1 MASCKRAWECAGT
14 ASVEPRAPSGPPP
27 LGVRR
32 NIFLPCSLS
41 RPPAQRR
48 YACTGTRV
56 GSVHKLQ
63 GQSAYSS
70 RVRAAPLRLARAGL
84 QIIVG
89 LIVFGVLC
97 LAWSAIALPLLLL
110 PARWGRRI
118 GRLGISAGFRL
129 YFWATRASR
138 VFHFDGA
145 ALSALSEGPPVVLA
159 PNHPGLLD
167 ALVIVA
173 RQPRVC
179 CVLKAQ
185 LLNNLFL
192 GAGARLAG
200 YIRHDPPRR
209 MIRSALTELARGG
222 IVLLFPE
229 GTRTTQPPLNPLQAG
244 VGIIAKQAQVAVQT
258 LIIETDSS
266 YGSKGTSLLRIPDLP
281 IHYRIRLGRRFDPP
295 EDVRAF
301 MAELDRYFRH
311 TLGGA
316 SPQRRRACMQQ
327 AQDAGGSRRSSH
339 TA

>member
-1 MASCKRAWECAGT
+1 MLTVAAAG
-14 ASVEPRAPSGPPP
+14 AGP
-27 LGVRR
+27 VRVYR
-32 NIFLPCSLS
+32 D
-41 RPPAQRR
+41 A
-48 YACTGTRV
+48 GG

-63 GQSAYSS
+63 PQSACSS
-70 RVRAAPLRLARAGL
+70 RTRPAPVQQVREGL
-84 QIIVG
+84 QIVVG
-89 LIVFGVLC
+89 LIVFGLLC
-97 LAWSAIALPLLLL
+97 LAWSVIALPLLLL
-110 PARWGRRI
+110 PARWGQRI

-129 YFWATRASR
+129 YFWATRASG

-145 ALSALSEGPPVVLA
+145 ALGALSDGPPVVLA

-167 ALVIVA
+167 ALLIVA

-179 CVLKAQ
+179 CVLKAR

-200 YIRHDPPRR
+200 YIRHDPPRS
-209 MIRSALTELARGG
+209 MIRSALAELARGG

-244 VGIIAKQAQVAVQT
+244 VGLIAKQAQVAVQT

-281 IHYRIRLGRRFDPP
+281 IHYHIRLGRRFDPP

-301 MAELDRYFRH
+301 MAELDCYFRQV
-311 TLGGA
+311 LGGA
-316 SPQRRRACMQQ
+316 SPQRRRACVQP
-327 AQDAGGSRRSSH
+327 AEDAGESRRSSH